1 MKFLLIYSKI
11 YIIIQIL
18 IMLFIIKQEIY
29 KENIIVEYLITLS
42 LFPILVLLFKI
53 GV

>member
-1 MKFLLIYSKI
+1 MKFLLIYSRI

>member
-1 MKFLLIYSKI
+1 MKFLLIYSRI

-18 IMLFIIKQEIY
+18 IMLFITKKEIY